1 MPLNV
6 QIICICSKNAIRK
19 NVDFQK
25 NTAECKITILKKST
39 GSQPVTLASALREAQ
54 KSIYFTVYPIL
65 FTALKK

>member
-25 NTAECKITILKKST
+25 NTAECKLYSEL
-39 GSQPVTLASALREAQ
+39 S
-54 KSIYFTVYPIL
+54 
-65 FTALKK
+65 

>member
-25 NTAECKITILKKST
+25 NTAECKLYFPNTVIDFACFRMPSFCTEVKIKK
-39 GSQPVTLASALREAQ
+39 
-54 KSIYFTVYPIL
+54 
-65 FTALKK
+65 